1 VTVTHSEHAVRSLQ
15 GLHRTR
21 EAVLTGARAPVQPRS
36 LIRSSWL
43 RLRAQ
48 GLDPGSTPSV
58 APLAETELERRRAA
72 SALAP
77 LLPRLRA
84 SLQPAVDAEGL
95 LMVVTDAD
103 GRVLWRSGQPGVRRM
118 ADGLG
123 FIGGSAWTE
132 RNVGTNAIGTC
143 LVLGSPV
150 HVQGAEHYVDS
161 HTRWGCAAAPV
172 CDPWTGQTLGVVDV
186 SGPAHVM
193 HPATLALV
201 EMAARLAALEVKEE
215 HSAALERL
223 RAHAAPLVA
232 RSGGTS
238 VVVDQHGHVAAVS
251 GMASPERVALP
262 ADMAVGSLWLPTLG
276 AATAEALPGGWLLRL
291 HDGADAAA
299 DDVTGA
305 TDLALDLAGDPA
317 RLDVTGPS
325 GSWTH
330 ALTPRHAEL
339 MVALLVAPRG
349 RTAAELG
356 EDLFADATRTVTVR
370 AELSRL
376 RRVLGPV
383 LRRQPYRVAENV
395 RTRVVLPGDRGAVL
409 PRSSAPVVERLRRRA

>member
-1 VTVTHSEHAVRSLQ
+1 VTRGEQA
-15 GLHRTR
+15 LHRTR
-21 EAVLTGARAPVQPRS
+21 DAVLSGGRTPRGPRA
-36 LIRSSWL
+36 LIRSSWQ
-43 RLRAQ
+43 RMQAQ
-48 GLDPGSTPSV
+48 GLDPGSAPSV
-58 APLAETELERRRAA
+58 TPLADVELERRRAS

-95 LMVVTDAD
+95 LMVVTDAE
-103 GRVLWRSGQPGVRRM
+103 GRVLWRSGQPGVRRL

-143 LVLGSPV
+143 LVVGSPI

-172 CDPWTGQTLGVVDV
+172 RDPWTGQTLGVVDV
-186 SGPAHVM
+186 SGPAHLM

-201 EMAARLAALEVKEE
+201 EMAARLAALEVREE
-215 HSAALERL
+215 HSVALERL

-232 RSGGTS
+232 RAGGRS
-238 VVVDQHGHVAAVS
+238 LAVDQHGHVATVS

-262 ADMAVGSLWLPTLG
+262 AEMAVGSLWLPTLG

-291 HDGADAAA
+291 HDGADAPGDEVA
-299 DDVTGA
+299 GA
-305 TDLALDLAGDPA
+305 TDLALDLADDPA
-317 RLDVTGPS
+317 RLQVTGPS

-330 ALTPRHAEL
+330 ALTPRHADL
-339 MVALLVAPRG
+339 MVALLLAPRG
-349 RTAAELG
+349 RTAAELA

-383 LRRQPYRVAENV
+383 LRRQPYRVAESV
-395 RTRVVLPGDRGAVL
+395 RTRMVLPEDRRVVL
-409 PRSSAPVVERLRRRA
+409 PRSSAPVVERLRRRP